1 MLLQLRFKTCTLL
14 RQSQLAT
21 GSTPNRRS
29 YIRLAVIRSLL
40 MGSEH
45 RVVAQQFCRT
55 DRVVRVWIEMFN
67 AGGID
72 ALTTKGRPGRG
83 RRVMGILRPPMGISL
98 HSRWRRRCSTPI
110 VVLATLAIACAAP
123 PGSQVPAMPNDLG
136 SLIDHGLSRNPATRK
151 AWFEARAAAA
161 AVGEAR
167 APYYPRVSTRFEGG
181 SDKWY
186 TPPATGPDNYTRVQ
200 ATPILSIEYLLLD
213 FGRRSAEVRRTLAI
227 LDAAGLAYKRKLQEV
242 VFKVQSAYFAY
253 EASLRR
259 AEAAR
264 ALVEASRAA
273 AETVEREV
281 KAGLAAVPELQLV
294 KRNLL
299 KAEYDREAADVGVKT
314 TLGDLCVAAGLPA
327 NTPLQIA
334 VTEPPVSTAELRDKA
349 AKLIDETL
357 ASRPDLAARAAEVR
371 ASEAAIRKAR
381 ADFLPE
387 IKLQGQ
393 YAYSTFG
400 YDANDGKVHGRFT
413 EDINGYSALLVAKWD
428 LFDGFERL
436 ERLRRKIR
444 GNGNRPG
451 RVGTRPPRCHP

>member
-1 MLLQLRFKTCTLL
+1 M
-14 RQSQLAT
+14 
-21 GSTPNRRS
+21 P
-29 YIRLAVIRSLL
+29 
-40 MGSEH
+40 
-45 RVVAQQFCRT
+45 
-55 DRVVRVWIEMFN
+55 
-67 AGGID
+67 
-72 ALTTKGRPGRG
+72 
-83 RRVMGILRPPMGISL
+83 IL
-98 HSRWRRRCSTPI
+98 
-110 VVLATLAIACAAP
+110 VLATLAIAFAAP
-123 PGSQVPAMPNDLG
+123 PRSQVPAMPNDLG

-167 APYYPRVSTRFEGG
+167 APYYPWVSARFEGG

-200 ATPILSIEYLLLD
+200 ATTILSIEYLLLD

-227 LDAAGLAYKRKLQEV
+227 LDAAGLAYERKLQEV

-281 KAGLAAVPELQLV
+281 KAGLAAVPELQLA

-314 TLGDLCVAAGLPA
+314 ILGDLCVAAGLPA

-334 VTEPPVSTAELRDKA
+334 VTEPPVSTAELRGKA

-413 EDINGYSALLVAKWD
+413 EDINGYGAFLVAKWD

-436 ERLRRKIR
+436 ERLRRKSAEMETAR
-444 GNGNRPG
+444 EELELARLDATRDVWSAYQQTLSAAS
-451 RVGTRPPRCHP
+451 RVEYAESFVASARETNDAVRTAYESGLSTVAEFTQAAGELALARCTRATAIAEYSTSLAALAFATGLPKSSATEPPQQQTRQKKK